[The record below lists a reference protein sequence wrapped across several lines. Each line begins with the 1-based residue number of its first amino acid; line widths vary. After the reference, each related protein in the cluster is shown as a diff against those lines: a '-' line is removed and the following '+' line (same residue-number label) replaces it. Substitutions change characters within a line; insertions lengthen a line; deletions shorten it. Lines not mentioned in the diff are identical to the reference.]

1 MTVYNVNL
9 GIGWASSGVEY
20 AQAYRAQSLRKL
32 KIPAKF
38 IFSDLIFAN
47 NIEDLTKNLGYSDD
61 EIIWFYNFFTD
72 VKIAPSDYPLSKF
85 EDDINLKDRSFNCKE
100 INGGVR
106 ITSILLMKKG
116 YRSMFASMIPKRR
129 RLIRFPTL
137 LMGQW

>member
-38 IFSDLIFAN
+38 IFSDLILAN

-85 EDDINLKDRSFNCKE
+85 ADDINLKDRSFSCKE
-100 INGGVR
+100 INGAR
-106 ITSILLMKKG
+106 ITSTLLMKKD

-129 RLIRFPTL
+129 QLIRFPML
-137 LMGQW
+137 PMAQW

>member
-1 MTVYNVNL
+1 MTVYNVHL

-38 IFSDLIFAN
+38 IFSDLILAN

-85 EDDINLKDRSFNCKE
+85 EDDINLKDRNFNRKE
-100 INGGVR
+100 INGGR
-106 ITSILLMKKG
+106 IISTLLMKKDCQ
-116 YRSMFASMIPKRR
+116 SMFASMIPKRR
-129 RLIRFPTL
+129 RLTRFLTL